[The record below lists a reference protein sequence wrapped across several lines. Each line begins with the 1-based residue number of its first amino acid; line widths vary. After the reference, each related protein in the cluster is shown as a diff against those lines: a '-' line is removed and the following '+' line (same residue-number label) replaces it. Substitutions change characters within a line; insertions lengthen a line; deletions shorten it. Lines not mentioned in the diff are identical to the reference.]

1 MRVMPK
7 SDKSTGLTQEY
18 FDKLHT
24 FFDSNIRGIKYTI
37 YGVGFAGLVLIARSI
52 QIAKVFKR
60 VEDIPAE
67 FISKHVKLQGNV
79 CRVQPFGV
87 LYVRHIPIITS
98 RWKYWETKEEQ
109 HLLPVKLAFLD
120 VTPAGN
126 KWLVDK
132 VTNKNVWFTLLAVE
146 PGDPPA
152 AALCHVKLQRNFL
165 LNKSINLE
173 LVKLGL
179 CKISSYEDLKTK
191 FSLSTNVYQ
200 SSLLDELIQA
210 ESHAIQK
217 KIGLWADMDVQT
229 REKTLLG
236 KAVRFTKKILLSP
249 FSAVGWVIKKLR
261 R

>member
-1 MRVMPK
+1 MRVMPN
-7 SDKSTGLTQEY
+7 SDKTTGRTQEY

-37 YGVGFAGLVLIARSI
+37 YGVGFAGLVLIARSLRI
-52 QIAKVFKR
+52 GKVFKR

-87 LYVRHIPIITS
+87 LHIRHIPIITS
-98 RWKYWETKEEQ
+98 RWKYWGNKEEQ
-109 HLLPVKLAFLD
+109 NLLPVKLAFLD

-126 KWLVDK
+126 QWLVDK

-165 LNKSINLE
+165 LSKSINLE

-179 CKISSYEDLKTK
+179 CKVSSYEDLKTK
-191 FSLSTNVYQ
+191 FSLSTNVCQ
-200 SSLLDELIQA
+200 STLLDQLILA
-210 ESHAIQK
+210 ESHAKRK
-217 KIGLWADMDVQT
+217 KIGLWADTDIQR
-229 REKTLLG
+229 REKAFLE
-236 KAVRFTKKILLSP
+236 KAVSFTKKIFFSS
-249 FSAVGWVIKKLR
+249 FSAVGWVVKKLR